1 MTRLPF
7 VLAILIF
14 FSFGLHAK
22 ASVLLPSKY
31 KKEEGTC
38 FPLSSQKFEIGTK
51 SLNVMTELEFN
62 QILDKLHGLMNFEVK
77 RRMNKN
83 LVVEK
88 RWADST
94 VDAFATRDDV
104 NNPVIVMQGG
114 LARHPQMTRDG
125 LALIFCH
132 ELGHHLGGAP
142 KILRGNSGLR
152 GWSSAEGQ
160 ADYFATSKCLP
171 HYFQAEKD
179 LRSYDLDINPADL
192 ASANEKCSDN
202 ICVRTVLAGLAVSRT
217 FASLVQGTPEPKLT
231 IKDSTKVTKTL
242 YKHPNP
248 QCRLDT
254 FSSGANCELG
264 IDIPFDAQDPQV
276 GACMKD
282 KGARPFCWF
291 SEEDF

>member
-1 MTRLPF
+1 MTRLL
-7 VLAILIF
+7 LALTIPIFISFSLVAKSNILT
-14 FSFGLHAK
+14 
-22 ASVLLPSKY
+22 LLKY
-31 KKEEGTC
+31 KKEEGSC
-38 FPLSSQKFEIGTK
+38 FPLSIQKFEPGTK
-51 SLNVMTELEFN
+51 SLNVMTEVEFN
-62 QILDKLHGLMNFEVK
+62 QILDKLHGLMSFEIK

-83 LVVEK
+83 LIVEK
-88 RWADST
+88 RWVDST

-104 NNPVIVMQGG
+104 NNPVIVMLGG
-114 LARHPQMTRDG
+114 LARHPEMTRDG

-142 KILRGNSGLR
+142 KILRGTSGLR

-171 HYFQAEKD
+171 YFFQAEKE
-179 LRSYDLDINPADL
+179 LRSYDLDINWADL

-202 ICVRTVLAGLAVSRT
+202 VCVRTVLAGLAVSRT

-231 IKDSTKVTKTL
+231 SKDSTKVTKTL

-254 FSSGANCELG
+254 FSSGANCDLG

-276 GACMKD
+276 GACLKD
-282 KGARPFCWF
+282 KGARPYCWF